1 MYAALTA
8 IFEMLKQAF
17 SLKQTDLEN
26 KTTLDVVDDKESL
39 KKGTDIAEEIFK
51 ITDKYTRYFENKD
64 LKKYECLKKKFNKNN

>member
-8 IFEMLKQAF
+8 FFEMLKQAF

-64 LKKYECLKKKFNKNN
+64 LKKYNSLKKKFNKNN